1 MIMKNYDKIF
11 IEGLKFYSVIG
22 INNWE
27 KNTKQTVIID
37 LSLFIEKIKKNNRD
51 KIEETVD
58 YKNISYS
65 IKELV
70 ENNNFELIETMG
82 KEIAFLCLRNEKVLE
97 VEVKINKPE
106 ALKISNNV
114 GILIKRSK
122 NED

>member
-27 KNTKQTVIID
+27 KNTKQPVIID

-58 YKNISYS
+58 YKNICYS

-70 ENNNFELIETMG
+70 EKNNFDLIEKMG